1 MRKIFNILWRIKLS
15 SAAGCA
21 SLRFGRT
28 ERIRFD
34 LRFVAFES
42 VKTNFKHALRR
53 GVKKL
58 LPPWLLHH
66 VNERERERERDRG
79 REQRAR
85 ARLTVNHV

>member
-1 MRKIFNILWRIKLS
+1 LRKIFNILLPHHIKLD
-15 SAAGCA
+15 AAARLSG
-21 SLRFGRT
+21 GRT

-58 LPPWLLHH
+58 LPPWLLHIM
-66 VNERERERERDRG
+66 
-79 REQRAR
+79 
-85 ARLTVNHV
+85 